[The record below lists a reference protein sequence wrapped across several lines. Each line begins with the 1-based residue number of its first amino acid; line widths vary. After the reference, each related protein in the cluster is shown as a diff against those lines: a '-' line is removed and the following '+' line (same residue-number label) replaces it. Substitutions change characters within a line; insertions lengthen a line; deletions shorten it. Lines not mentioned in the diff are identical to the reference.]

1 MLVGVGGADGVVLL
15 VGVGVAVVVLVLVSP
30 VRGGLLLPCALSSL
44 FV

>member
-1 MLVGVGGADGVVLL
+1 VLVGVGGADVLVLL
-15 VGVGVAVVVLVLVSP
+15 VGVGVAVVLVLVSP